1 MDNFMEE
8 VVTKRNRGMQTA
20 LFVIANILWVLLALY
35 AFLRCG

>member
-35 AFLRCG
+35 AFLRG